1 MYNVCCQGY
10 KCIIYIAKV
19 TSVLCMLKRLQVY
32 NVCCQGYKCKM
43 YVAKVTSV

>member
-10 KCIIYIAKV
+10 KYIIYIAKV
-19 TSVLCMLKRLQVY
+19 TRVLRMLERLQLY

-43 YVAKVTSV
+43 YVAKVTRV